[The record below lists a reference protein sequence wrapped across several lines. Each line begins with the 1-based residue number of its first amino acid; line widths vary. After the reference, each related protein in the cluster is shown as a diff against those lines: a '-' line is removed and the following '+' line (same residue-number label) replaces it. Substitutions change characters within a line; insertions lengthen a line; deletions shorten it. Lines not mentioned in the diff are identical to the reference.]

1 MISYNCYEGMD
12 NLTVL
17 LINDNKLKTLSSSI
31 LQLRGLRTLDL
42 TNNDFSDIP
51 SELGFLE

>member
-1 MISYNCYEGMD
+1 MISYHCYEGME

-17 LINDNKLKTLSSSI
+17 LINDNKLKTLSSEI